1 MHKTHNKSYFDE
13 TLEPQ
18 IITVLQNYPILRAAV
33 FGSYSLGT
41 FNETSDVDLIV
52 DLGSASIG
60 LHYFTLLCDLEDTLQ
75 KSVDL
80 LSFDTLDTAPEEVKQ
95 NIKNSM
101 RWFYAV

>member
-1 MHKTHNKSYFDE
+1 MPELQNQTYFAE
-13 TLEPQ
+13 KLAPQ
-18 IITVLQNYPILRAAV
+18 IITVLENYPITRAAV
-33 FGSYSLGT
+33 FGSYSLGN
-41 FNETSDVDLIV
+41 FDKTSDVDIIV

-60 LHYFTLLCDLEDTLQ
+60 LHYFSLLCDLEDALQ

-80 LSFDTLDTAPEEVKQ
+80 LSFDSLDTAPEEIKQ